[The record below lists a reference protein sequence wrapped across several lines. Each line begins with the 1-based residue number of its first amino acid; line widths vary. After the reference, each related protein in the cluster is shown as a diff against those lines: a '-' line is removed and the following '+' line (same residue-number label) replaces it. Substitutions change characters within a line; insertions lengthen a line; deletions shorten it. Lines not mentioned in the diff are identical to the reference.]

1 MRELPKGDGES
12 KGAPAKA
19 EDKMQGPMSSKRS
32 GVRADMRKTRKKKVK
47 PKAKKPKKQRMIG
60 NHAVLND
67 AERKEM
73 LKQRYLVKP
82 PMHSDLKRE
91 IDEDPWCA
99 LDNDAIWS

>member
-19 EDKMQGPMSSKRS
+19 EDKMQGVMSQKR
-32 GVRADMRKTRKKKVK
+32 AEMRKTRKKKKVK